1 MFLTIKGKIQSGQRR
16 GRRIG
21 FPTINIPVPRGL
33 KKDLWGIYFSLI
45 KIDDKFYPGVTHL
58 GPIKTFSLRKK
69 TCETYLLTLRDDLYG
84 KEIEKKMVFKFREIE
99 KYPTIKALK
108 NQIKRDVAA
117 AKKFFG
123 L

>member
-1 MFLTIKGKIQSGQRR
+1 MFLTIKGKIKLGRRR

-33 KKDLWGIYFSLI
+33 KKDQWGIYFSLI

-58 GPIKTFSLRKK
+58 GPIKTFSLRKN

-84 KEIEKKMVFKFREIE
+84 KTIEKKMVFKFREIE

-108 NQIKRDVAA
+108 NQIKKDVAA